1 MSPLTL
7 DQHQLETLSHLLAA
21 GGHQD
26 ISDLLQASLERLL
39 AFWPAH
45 AGALLYISPHRET
58 VHIEHGSID
67 DDARTLIEQAR
78 SSFAGRDD
86 DEEPTIGYYALE
98 HGGELLE
105 LPLRSSG
112 KGVGL
117 LHLIVQEP
125 SEKHTGNSIDIRPSE
140 DLLILLVRA
149 IGGEADK
156 LAMLQRAERDLR
168 QLRLLYDIGQSLSV
182 NLDLY
187 SLLND
192 IKLHVPEVVNAERCS
207 IFVID
212 EHSEELT
219 LEIPGEERQFRIPTD
234 RGIAGWVATHGI
246 PQVVNDVEQDARW
259 YNGIGREVDFV
270 TRSMV
275 CVPMRVKDRVI
286 GVMQL
291 LNKRNNE
298 EFSEQDV
305 QLLMTLASQAG
316 IAIENAR
323 LYRSLKQERDRLL
336 SKEEEVRHAI
346 ARDLHDGPAQSLS
359 AISMNIEFI
368 KKLLQ
373 AMPERVPS
381 ELDILADLVVK
392 TTHDIRTLLFEL
404 RPLGLETQGLLA
416 TLQQYVSR
424 WRDPS
429 GSGMQLRLEAPLSI
443 PRISHEV
450 AAATFIIIQE
460 AVNNARKY
468 SHASAI
474 TIYIYEEE
482 GHLVASVR
490 DRGRGFDLDAVHS
503 SYNTRGS
510 LGLLNMQERAGLI
523 GADFRMR
530 SRPGEGT
537 TVELR
542 IPLNEQ

>member
-7 DQHQLETLSHLLAA
+7 EQGQLETLSQFLTA

-26 ISDLLQASLERLL
+26 VPQMLQASLERLIT
-39 AFWPAH
+39 FWPAQ
-45 AGALLYISPHRET
+45 AGTMLYTSPHGEM
-58 VHIEHGSID
+58 VHVEHGTIQHE
-67 DDARTLIEQAR
+67 ARTLIEQAR
-78 SSFAGRDD
+78 TSFRPGGRGG
-86 DEEPTIGYYALE
+86 EPAIGYYSLE
-98 HGGELLE
+98 EGQVLLE
-105 LPLRSSG
+105 LPLRSGSNS
-112 KGVGL
+112 VGL
-117 LHLIVQEP
+117 LHLVVEE
-125 SEKHTGNSIDIRPSE
+125 SLEKHAGNTVDIKPEE

-168 QLRLLYDIGQSLSV
+168 ELRLLYEVGQSLSV
-182 NLDLY
+182 NLDLT

-192 IKLHVPEVVNAERCS
+192 IKAHAPEVVGAERCS
-207 IFVID
+207 IFILD
-212 EHSEELT
+212 EQNNEMVLD
-219 LEIPGEERQFRIPTD
+219 LPGENREFRIPAD
-234 RGIAGWVATHGI
+234 RGIAGWVALHGI

-259 YNGIGREVDFV
+259 YDGIGREVDFV
-270 TRSMV
+270 TRSLL

-291 LNKRNNE
+291 LNKRGSA
-298 EFSEQDV
+298 EFTDQDV
-305 QLLMTLASQAG
+305 QLLTTLASQAG

-373 AMPERVPS
+373 AMPDRVPS
-381 ELDILADLVVK
+381 ELDILAELVRK

-416 TLQQYVSR
+416 TLQQYVAR

-429 GSGMQLRLEAPLSI
+429 GGGTQLRLEAPMHI
-443 PRISHEV
+443 PAITHEA

-460 AVNNARKY
+460 AVNNARK
-468 SHASAI
+468 HAKAPTI
-474 TIYIYEEE
+474 TIYLYEEE
-482 GHLVASVR
+482 GHLIASVR
-490 DRGRGFDLDAVHS
+490 DRGKGFHLEAVES
-503 SYNTRGS
+503 NYNTRGS
-510 LGLLNMQERAGLI
+510 LGLINMRERAGLI
-523 GADFRMR
+523 GAELRMR
-530 SRPGEGT
+530 SAPGEGT

-542 IPLNEQ
+542 IPLSEH